1 METLVKDLKQA
12 ADDVKKVAETTQ
24 TEVKN
29 LGKVTDETK
38 QKADE
43 ALVKH
48 NEISERL
55 SVIEQKMT
63 QPDGRDDERQKSA
76 GQMVAESD
84 ELKSFIAGGGKRR
97 LSRPRP
103 PPISHRPTGCSSALP
118 SWMPKPLRVGRSLK
132 PCAPTPRPMCAPSP
146 TA

>member
-1 METLVKDLKQA
+1 METPMSEAQEMETLVKDLKQA

-76 GQMVAESD
+76 GQMVAESE
-84 ELKSFIAGGGKRR
+84 ELKSFIAGGGKGRISIAVKRDGRARQGGAGQRR
-97 LSRPRP
+97 GYA
-103 PPISHRPTGCSSALP
+103 H
-118 SWMPKPLRVGRSLK
+118 
-132 PCAPTPRPMCAPSP
+132 
-146 TA
+146 

>member
-1 METLVKDLKQA
+1 MSEAQEMETLVKDLKQA

-76 GQMVAESD
+76 GQMVAESE
-84 ELKSFIAGGGKRR
+84 ELKSFIAGGGKGRISIAVKRDGRARQGGAGQRR
-97 LSRPRP
+97 GYA
-103 PPISHRPTGCSSALP
+103 H
-118 SWMPKPLRVGRSLK
+118 
-132 PCAPTPRPMCAPSP
+132 
-146 TA
+146 

>member
-1 METLVKDLKQA
+1 MSEAQEMETLVKDLKQA

-29 LGKVTDETK
+29 LGKVTEETK
-38 QKADE
+38 QKADD

-63 QPDGRDDERQKSA
+63 QPEGRDDERHK
-76 GQMVAESD
+76 
-84 ELKSFIAGGGKRR
+84 
-97 LSRPRP
+97 
-103 PPISHRPTGCSSALP
+103 
-118 SWMPKPLRVGRSLK
+118 
-132 PCAPTPRPMCAPSP
+132 
-146 TA
+146 